1 MREDRSRGRL
11 VYGGLDVNGWLKRM
25 PSVEEARPGQCPRCE
40 AAGRPAGRRLGL
52 WGHGVRQRQSRGP
65 LEPFGK
71 PVTVV
76 IRIRRFLCRACGAV
90 IQVVPR
96 GVIAF
101 RLFSA
106 GAIALAVA
114 LFGVEGLSMAA
125 VRERVSPWS
134 RVGETASGS
143 WLALRRWVGAIR
155 GRRLFSAAVRP
166 SPSSFTARQVAERAA
181 MTLSALAPPL
191 EVDTQIEARVFS
203 AAARAG

>member
-1 MREDRSRGRL
+1 MREDRSRRRL
-11 VYGGLDVNGWLKRM
+11 VYGGLDVNGWLERT
-25 PSVEEARPGQCPRCE
+25 PSVEEARPGQCPCCE
-40 AAGRPAGRRLGL
+40 AAGRPAGRGLGL
-52 WGHGVRQRQSRGP
+52 WGHGVRERQNRGP

-106 GAIALAVA
+106 GAIALAVT
-114 LFGVEGLSMAA
+114 LFGVRGLSMAA

-134 RVGETASGS
+134 RTGETASGS
-143 WLALRRWVGAIR
+143 WLALRRWIGAIR
-155 GRRLFSAAVRP
+155 KRRLFSAVRG
-166 SPSSFTARQVAERAA
+166 SPASFTARQVAERAA
-181 MTLSALAPPL
+181 TTLSALAPPL
-191 EVDTQIEARVFS
+191 LMDRGIEARVFS
-203 AAARAG
+203 GADRAG

>member
-1 MREDRSRGRL
+1 MKEDRSRGRL
-11 VYGGLDVNGWLKRM
+11 VYGGLDVKGWLERI

-40 AAGRPAGRRLGL
+40 AASRPAGRGLGL
-52 WGHGVRQRQSRGP
+52 WGHGVRERQSRGP

-71 PVTVV
+71 PVVVV
-76 IRIRRFLCRACGAV
+76 ITIRRFLCRVCGAV

-106 GAIALAVA
+106 GAIALALV
-114 LFGVEGLSMAA
+114 LFGVDRQSMAA
-125 VRERVSPWS
+125 ARERVSPWS

-143 WLALRRWVGAIR
+143 WISLRRWIGAIR
-155 GRRLFSAAVRP
+155 RRRLFSVVRP
-166 SPSSFTARQVAERAA
+166 SPAAFTARQVAERGA

-191 EVDTQIEARVFS
+191 AVDARIEARVFS
-203 AAARAG
+203 GAARAR